1 MAVLAIILGV
11 VYAVAV
17 FAAGEPALRRRS
29 GAGSWARAANP
40 TERGANL
47 LIFAAWLLGLA
58 GPALVLAGKL
68 DAFGPLDGVVGHV
81 FGVLTCCWSIGFAVA
96 ARRTMGE
103 AWRTGIDPARPSELV
118 ETGVYLA
125 VRNPVY
131 TTMVALS
138 LGLALL
144 VPTALTALGL
154 VLCVAG
160 VQIQTRKVEEPHLL
174 ALHGERYE
182 DYAGRVGRFLP
193 EIGLLGLDQK
203 PSRKTSL

>member
-1 MAVLAIILGV
+1 MAVLAISLSVI
-11 VYAVAV
+11 YAVAL
-17 FAAGEPALRRRS
+17 FAAGERALRRRS
-29 GAGSWARAANP
+29 GAGGWARAASS

-47 LIFAAWLLGLA
+47 LIFAAWLLSLA
-58 GPALVLAGKL
+58 GPALALADTLKP
-68 DAFGPLDGVVGHV
+68 FGPLDGVVGHV
-81 FGVLTCCWSIGFAVA
+81 FGVLTCCWSIAFAVA

-103 AWRTGIDPARPSELV
+103 AWRTGIDPGRPSELV
-118 ETGVYLA
+118 ETGVYLV

-138 LGLALL
+138 LGILLL
-144 VPTALTALGL
+144 VPTPATALGL

-160 VQIQTRKVEEPHLL
+160 VQIQTRQVEEPHLL

-193 EIGLLGLDQK
+193 EIGLLSADEK
-203 PSRKTSL
+203 R